1 VQGCSLCQQ
10 AKVEHTKSPG
20 LLQPLSIP
28 DQAWKVICMDFVEGL
43 PKSQRFDTILVVI
56 DKFTKYAHFVPLS
69 HPFTTLTVA
78 QAFVDNMY
86 KLHGLPESIIFDRYK
101 IFTSQFW
108 R

>member
-1 VQGCSLCQQ
+1 
-10 AKVEHTKSPG
+10 
-20 LLQPLSIP
+20 
-28 DQAWKVICMDFVEGL
+28 MDFVEGL

-56 DKFTKYAHFVPLS
+56 DKFIKYAHFVPLY

-86 KLHGLPESIIFDRYK
+86 KLHGLPKSIISDRYK